1 MNKDT
6 IQKALET
13 ALKGKGSKKFTQS
26 VEAVFNF
33 RNVDTAKPEN
43 RLNLDVV
50 LPKGRG
56 KKVPV
61 VVFAEQQQ
69 ALDAQKAGAEKVFSN
84 ADIQKMAADKKEIR
98 QLAKT
103 CEFIAAPNMMIN
115 VGKSLGQ
122 VLGAKNRLPRPI
134 TGQVADAVKQAEA
147 RVRLAS
153 RGKYLP
159 TVSCSI
165 GSEAMS
171 VADLAENFDAVYEKV
186 KGKVVES
193 NIASIYVKLS
203 MGPAV
208 RADVSASKEEAANS
222 S

>member
-1 MNKDT
+1 MDKNM
-6 IQKALET
+6 IQRALEKALQ
-13 ALKGKGSKKFTQS
+13 AKGQRKFAQS

-33 RNVDTAKPEN
+33 RNVDMAKPEN
-43 RLNLDVV
+43 RVNLDIV

-56 KKVPV
+56 KKVDV
-61 VVFAEQQQ
+61 VVFAEQQM
-69 ALDAQKAGAEKVFSN
+69 ALDAQKAGAHKVYSN

-103 CEFIAAPNMMIN
+103 CEFVATPNLMIN
-115 VGKSLGQ
+115 VGKNLGQ
-122 VLGAKNRLPRPI
+122 VLGAKNRLPRPV
-134 TGQVADAVKQAEA
+134 TGSMADAVKQSAA
-147 RVRLAS
+147 RVRLAA

-165 GSEAMS
+165 GAESMA
-171 VADLAENFDAVYEKV
+171 VGDLIENFEAVYEKV

-193 NIASIYVKLS
+193 NIASVYFKLS

-208 RADVSASKEEAANS
+208 RVDVAAPKQQ
-222 S
+222 

>member
-1 MNKDT
+1 MDKNM
-6 IQKALET
+6 IQRALDKVLE
-13 ALKGKGSKKFTQS
+13 KKGSKKFTQS

-33 RNVDTAKPEN
+33 RNVNMAKPEN
-43 RLNLDVV
+43 RVNIDVV

-56 KKVPV
+56 KKVPI

-84 ADIQKMAADKKEIR
+84 ADLQKMTADKKEIR
-98 QLAKT
+98 SLAKT
-103 CEFIAAPNMMIN
+103 CEFVAAPTMMIN
-115 VGKSLGQ
+115 VGKNLGQ

-134 TGQVADAVKQAEA
+134 TGSVADALKQAEA

-159 TVSCSI
+159 TVSCAI
-165 GSEAMS
+165 GSETMS
-171 VADLAENFDAVYEKV
+171 PADLAENFDAVYEKV

-193 NIASIYVKLS
+193 NIASVYVKLS
-203 MGPAV
+203 MGPAI
-208 RADVSASKEEAANS
+208 RMDVMAPKE
-222 S
+222 